1 MGSISVTEGDQV
13 PGLGWEDWTA
23 AQVDPNRLPAEWG
36 WKVTRPSGRGFED
49 DPVDY
54 AAALRDRSS
63 ILIEETPGV
72 PLRRRK
78 QPWHRAAPHASG
90 ANYLPF
96 TTEIP
101 FGLWIVSLVP
111 NNDEERSG
119 RTWGQRIWSRVPAW
133 WALGPQG
140 RTAAALL
147 ARLEKLT
154 WNEILTLRHSYNK
167 AWPTDREDPA
177 WYEAQALATTA
188 NRAQLKNVLIKH
200 TEATL
205 TRAART
211 HGKRVRDF
219 SDEQKTVCFA
229 AAALA
234 IEDLSP
240 SLAHRLLG
248 PLRLALG
255 DVHTYA
261 VPSWTDS
268 V

>member
-1 MGSISVTEGDQV
+1 M
-13 PGLGWEDWTA
+13 PGLGWEDWTVA
-23 AQVDPNRLPAEWG
+23 GVDQRCLPADWG
-36 WKVTRPSGRGFED
+36 WKVTRPSGRGFDD

-54 AAALRDRSS
+54 AASLRDRRT
-63 ILIEETPGV
+63 ILIEEAPGI

-90 ANYLPF
+90 ADYLPF

-101 FGLWIVSLVP
+101 FGLWIFTLVP
-111 NNDEERSG
+111 NDDEERSG
-119 RTWGQRIWSRVPAW
+119 RTWSQRIWSRVPAW

-140 RTAAALL
+140 LEAAALL
-147 ARLEKLT
+147 ARLNKLT
-154 WNEILTLRHSYNK
+154 WDEVLTLRRSYNR

-177 WYEAQALATTA
+177 WYEAQDLATTA
-188 NRAQLKNVLIKH
+188 NRAQLKNALIKY
-200 TEATL
+200 TETAL
-205 TRAART
+205 GRIARA

-219 SDEQKTVCFA
+219 SDEQKAVCFA

-255 DVHTYA
+255 DVHAYP
-261 VPSWTDS
+261 VPGWADS